1 MSGKRPLLHE
11 QVDLIERNVALI
23 ASALDDHYATH
34 AKHQA
39 VPGWARG
46 IAYLA
51 DTYLTSKRLIAAAA
65 TFVTLY
71 GMFYGLFRG
80 VPGV

>member
-46 IAYLA
+46 IAYLV
-51 DTYLTSKRLIAAAA
+51 DTYLTRQRLIAAAA

-71 GMFYGLFRG
+71 GMVYAALNG